1 VIAALASLADSPSY
15 LRGIGHL
22 RLHETDRLSALKNEL
37 TALGAQ
43 VLEEESALRINPKPM
58 KAGVFHTYDDHR
70 LATAGALIGL
80 AVQGVEVENIETTRK
95 TITDFP
101 ALWSQLLNG

>member
-1 VIAALASLADSPSY
+1 
-15 LRGIGHL
+15 
-22 RLHETDRLSALKNEL
+22 
-37 TALGAQ
+37 
-43 VLEEESALRINPKPM
+43 M
-58 KAGVFHTYDDHR
+58 KAGVFRTYEDHR

-80 AVQGVEVENIETTRK
+80 AVKGVEVENIETTRK